1 MQSWDAAFKKIRKRS
16 INVWQELKVDTPF
29 FYDPSAPDSYFSTFL
44 EENPPEN
51 PEMVLERVDRDMLWA
66 AEIVV
71 TTQKFLHVLRLTV
84 KRAKDGHVTWA
95 STDAHHALLLG
106 TRCFLASLGVGICQG
121 KGRAHLVDFR
131 PEKGSPQDEGV
142 FRKKNRGVLFPL
154 KVLTPTPK
162 NIDQKLIFE
171 LFNRMVRLV
180 DHPISSQELV
190 DALIQLN
197 LGAHKSERNRL
208 LYQSSH
214 WHWLEDMNWP
224 AIELAVMDE
233 IIKEGNG
240 LTRDFFALS
249 LVTKLVFQSAKPLS
263 SKLIIQKTF
272 LEPLWQ
278 DDLCV
283 DDPLSFLI
291 H

>member
-1 MQSWDAAFKKIRKRS
+1 MQSWEAAFKKIRKRNV
-16 INVWQELKVDTPF
+16 NVWQELSVPTPF
-29 FYDPSAPDSYFSTFL
+29 DYDPWAPDSYFATFL
-44 EENPPEN
+44 EENPPEA
-51 PEMVLERVDRDMLWA
+51 PDMVFERPDRDVLWA
-66 AEIVV
+66 AEIMV

-84 KRAKDGHVTWA
+84 QRARAGHITWA

-106 TRCFLASLGVGICQG
+106 VRCFLTSLGVGICQG

-131 PEKGSPQDEGV
+131 PEKGSPQDVKV
-142 FRKKNRGVLFPL
+142 FNKNNARTRFPVR
-154 KVLTPTPK
+154 VLTPAPK
-162 NIDQKLIFE
+162 NIDQRPIFL
-171 LFNRMVRLV
+171 LFNRMVNLV
-180 DHPISSQELV
+180 DHPVSSDQLIA
-190 DALIQLN
+190 ALAQLN

-233 IIKEGNG
+233 VAKESDG
-240 LTRDFFALS
+240 LARDFYALS

-263 SKLIIQKTF
+263 SMLIVQKTF

-291 H
+291 R